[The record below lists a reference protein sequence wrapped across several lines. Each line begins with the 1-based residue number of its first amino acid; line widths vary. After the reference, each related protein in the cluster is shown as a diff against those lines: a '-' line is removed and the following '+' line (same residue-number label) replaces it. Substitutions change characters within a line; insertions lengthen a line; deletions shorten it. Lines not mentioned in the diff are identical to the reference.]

1 MTKKD
6 TTIEINP
13 EETEIAKTLDNYIA
27 VWQQQC
33 DRAKE
38 YFDKA
43 QANLTYAIQRKEHWI
58 KTGKLL
64 PVDAKK

>member
-1 MTKKD
+1 MTKKEEI
-6 TTIEINP
+6 TINP
-13 EETEIAKTLDNYIA
+13 EETEIAKTLDNYIE

-43 QANLTYAIQRKEHWI
+43 QVNLTYAIQRKEHWI